1 MSGGK
6 RKGKTRREK
15 DTRQW
20 PRTGDTDGNGH
31 GRSICRLLE
40 AVKVNPRQKR
50 NRRIKNKKNKREKIR
65 REKQGNEKGKKGG
78 KDTAN
83 WGL

>member
-1 MSGGK
+1 M
-6 RKGKTRREK
+6 
-15 DTRQW
+15 
-20 PRTGDTDGNGH
+20 
-31 GRSICRLLE
+31 LE

-50 NRRIKNKKNKREKIR
+50 NRRIKNKKKKREKIR